1 MQGMPGMGSV
11 MEGMLWAS
19 LFMIA
24 VPLLIGVGVAVVIFR
39 RRAAGE
45 EGSAPGAATRPPP

>member
-45 EGSAPGAATRPPP
+45 EGVGPGSGH